1 VVRSSAPLFGACG
14 SALVTAIL
22 ALALAGAVAALLAD
36 LARTTITRARV
47 DRDGVRAWF
56 LAEAGLTD
64 TVAALPLGTTF
75 TDALAHSGGPAGAPL
90 PGTYRAELRD
100 DADDQPDDPR
110 VDVNARILAQVTAA
124 GPEPVRRRLE
134 AIIGRESTPFLP
146 GAATLAGS
154 VSNLTG
160 DFRLDGHDWS
170 VDTGCAMS
178 GHGLP
183 RAGAALPASAG
194 MPPLGD
200 PAQVDGAGGAPSIM
214 RRAAPDLTPLRASA
228 TAVHLAPSPLP
239 ATLGT
244 TDAPQLSVVDGD
256 VTVDGTIDG
265 TGVLYATGHLRVD
278 GRLDFN
284 GIVAAAGGIEVIAAG
299 ELRVC
304 GALWAAGEPALDL
317 RGHGHVRASSD
328 GIAVAAR
335 VAALPARARV
345 LAVRELF

>member
-1 VVRSSAPLFGACG
+1 MVRTRAPLFGACG

-64 TVAALPLGTTF
+64 TVAALPPGTTF
-75 TDALAHSGGPAGAPL
+75 TDALAHSGGTAGAPL

-100 DADDQPDDPR
+100 DADDHPDDPR

-124 GPEPVRRRLE
+124 GPEPVQRRLE
-134 AIIGRESTPFLP
+134 AVIGRESTPFFP

-154 VSNLTG
+154 VSNMTS

-170 VDTGCAMS
+170 VDTGCTMS
-178 GHGLP
+178 GHGAP
-183 RAGAALPASAG
+183 RAGAALPVSAG
-194 MPPLGD
+194 MPPLAD
-200 PAQVDGAGGAPSIM
+200 PAQVDGTGGAPSVT
-214 RRAAPDLTPLRASA
+214 RRAAPDLMPLRTSA

-239 ATLGT
+239 AALGT
-244 TDAPQLSVVDGD
+244 ASAPQLSVVDGD
-256 VTVDGTIDG
+256 VPVVGALG
-265 TGVLYATGHLRVD
+265 GAGVLYTAGHLRGA
-278 GRLDFN
+278 GRLDFT
-284 GIVAAAGGIEVIAAG
+284 GIVAAAGGLEVTAAG

-317 RGHGHVRASSD
+317 RGHGQVRASSD
-328 GIAVAAR
+328 AIAMAAR